1 MGVGNRNRDGNAHWC
16 NDSYNTINEDRMIN
30 VTVREIVDAVIK
42 RVVVQD
48 KGVQGHMRNK
58 RGHTYE
64 ALMNDM
70 EERFKDVHY
79 VYDQ

>member
-1 MGVGNRNRDGNAHWC
+1 
-16 NDSYNTINEDRMIN
+16 MIN